1 MIVLMNRWLKNCK
14 FWVISSSR
22 RACDASNESKT
33 EIAYTSVRLI
43 EIQRLPLVVN
53 IIVTVVAENKEER
66 VYYSP
71 YSNFSSERW
80 NVISFRSIL
89 HLRSRKK
96 KKTNFNRFSK
106 KYRQRSRIKRDAFWW
121 KFLIEKKLFEG
132 KIVILIPIVSIWH
145 RAWRSWLKWN
155 SANDANSRNAG
166 RLADGH
172 QAWLICMRTCVFLLM
187 RVARFPC

>member
-96 KKTNFNRFSK
+96 KKTNFNRFSTK
-106 KYRQRSRIKRDAFWW
+106 VEDK
-121 KFLIEKKLFEG
+121 
-132 KIVILIPIVSIWH
+132 
-145 RAWRSWLKWN
+145 
-155 SANDANSRNAG
+155 AG
-166 RLADGH
+166 RVLMEIFNRKEIVRRKNCYLDPDRFDLTQSVEKLAEMKFH
-172 QAWLICMRTCVFLLM
+172 
-187 RVARFPC
+187 